1 MLLVPVI
8 PVLLQDVP
16 SASSVGMDTS
26 GAVTGSAISG
36 VGMVI
41 GLTTPRLLSSEDP
54 SGIPAGVPRL
64 ADVVPDDVPVV
75 VDSVAVLLEDDV
87 LDAVELQV
95 PDAVETVGLADDVPL
110 VPPPSKV
117 EVLPAT

>member
-1 MLLVPVI
+1 
-8 PVLLQDVP
+8 
-16 SASSVGMDTS
+16 MDTS